1 MHLVI
6 RLRENSQGFLNLSL
20 QELRNKNQSIL
31 ILLFCLAFQCV
42 FVKLTPIFLLRLVVL
57 NLSDC
62 KIGDPGFGEL
72 FSNIKENMHLRV
84 LNLSSNNLTDMSAA
98 KIKRVILY
106 NSSLLEIY
114 LHWNNIKS
122 EGGAEVLSALAENSY
137 LRVVDLSYNSLK
149 HSRELTSKAAA
160 YQLKQILAKDSSD
173 LLHLDVSYNNFS
185 T

>member
-1 MHLVI
+1 
-6 RLRENSQGFLNLSL
+6 
-20 QELRNKNQSIL
+20 
-31 ILLFCLAFQCV
+31 
-42 FVKLTPIFLLRLVVL
+42 
-57 NLSDC
+57 
-62 KIGDPGFGEL
+62 
-72 FSNIKENMHLRV
+72 MHLRV

-160 YQLKQILAKDSSD
+160 Y
-173 LLHLDVSYNNFS
+173 
-185 T
+185 